1 MRKVVAG
8 NLFGPREDDVFL
20 LKKYFK
26 SEERII

>member
-8 NLFGPREDDVFL
+8 NLFGPREAVFL
-20 LKKYFK
+20 FKKYFK